1 MFQNLMKKKY
11 YFNLFLFFFVEDV
24 KFDYENYT
32 VDIDMEMISKKE
44 ILEEKIRKGRKII
57 YDKDLNLLVIEGEEI
72 K

>member
-44 ILEEKIRKGRKII
+44 ILEEKIRKGGKIV